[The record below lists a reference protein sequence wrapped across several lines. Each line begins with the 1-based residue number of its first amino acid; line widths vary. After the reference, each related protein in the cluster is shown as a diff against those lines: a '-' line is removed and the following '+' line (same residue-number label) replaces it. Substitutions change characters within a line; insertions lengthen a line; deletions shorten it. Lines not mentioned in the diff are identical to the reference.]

1 MKRKS
6 KKLSFKK
13 RFDMAIEQDKQS
25 MLTEKGKE
33 FLKKLQAMVEDKE
46 NKK

>member
-1 MKRKS
+1 
-6 KKLSFKK
+6 
-13 RFDMAIEQDKQS
+13 MAIEQDKQS
-25 MLTEKGKE
+25 MLTEKDKE